1 MERWLYIANRA
12 IAKEAE
18 NTIEEL
24 RAIASVHK
32 IDLDYVL
39 ERFSTEYQKQ
49 KKKLRKTEVDE
60 T

>member
-1 MERWLYIANRA
+1 MERWLCNANRA

-32 IDLDYVL
+32 IELDYVL

-49 KKKLRKTEVDE
+49 KKEIEKNGG
-60 T
+60 